1 MSEKQNIK
9 NKLDVSGITGMSM
22 MKDVLAGQASKKG
35 EIRLSSNERID
46 EKNKEEDANAITTPG

>member
-1 MSEKQNIK
+1 
-9 NKLDVSGITGMSM
+9 MSM